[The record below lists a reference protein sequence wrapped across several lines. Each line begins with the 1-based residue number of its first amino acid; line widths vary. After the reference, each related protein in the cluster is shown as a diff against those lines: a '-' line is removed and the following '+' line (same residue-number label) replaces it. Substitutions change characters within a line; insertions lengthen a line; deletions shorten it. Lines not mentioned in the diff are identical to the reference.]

1 MGYCS
6 KATWSSSLPKIYV
19 QMFWYFQPDAFGQ
32 RYCWLMCE
40 TEWLSILLTVCTVA
54 LSTTS
59 WHSSQS
65 NSSSANYI
73 ICRHRQLALLSPM
86 IWSKH
91 TFKSLVI
98 SQDMEGCFWGCED
111 LKRECLATQRGF
123 KLQACASLLW
133 RHYRPAVTSSNF
145 SPHLRFRTCAQ
156 HECPLIC
163 QTSSRM
169 SLRICQSWPWMVE
182 WIFR

>member
-6 KATWSSSLPKIYV
+6 KATWSGWAVALSLKYMFRFLGTFS
-19 QMFWYFQPDAFGQ
+19 QMPLGNVIAG
-32 RYCWLMCE
+32 RCE
-40 TEWLSILLTVCTVA
+40 TEWLSILRTVCTVT

-65 NSSSANYI
+65 NSSSANYM
-73 ICRHRQLALLSPM
+73 ICQHRQLALLSPM

-91 TFKSLVI
+91 TFKSLII

-111 LKRECLATQRGF
+111 LKRECLATQRGL

-133 RHYRPAVTSSNF
+133 RHSRPAVTSSNF
-145 SPHLRFRTCAQ
+145 SPPSVQNMC
-156 HECPLIC
+156 HE
-163 QTSSRM
+163 
-169 SLRICQSWPWMVE
+169 
-182 WIFR
+182 